1 MGFSRNILP
10 GIGRNGD
17 LPSGGWKIRFGK
29 HPDLTDKSGTISWD
43 NTKVVPLI
51 WSGNWGISGSWR
63 ENSPTTTS
71 RRAFGKTIG
80 YVAITPMTS
89 YSVGQYNIYSSN
101 ASWNMIEIYG
111 GIETVMAMNSI
122 TSDIKLTCT
131 VWLEKKFGGGGS
143 LYYKLFKNPFV
154 KGFSACC
161 KSGKRW
167 NLMGFCRNIL
177 PGNAGGNPFPGY
189 KLKTGTLFSGGFQT
203 FTWDKSKIIPL
214 IIHINCSGGGNYYTA
229 RRAYFNLNNISKTIL
244 YLEDIDPGSCR
255 GSTESDICTLSFAT
269 LEQLQNI
276 DSCSF
281 TQSGGGNGFSLTA
294 QCTMWLEKVG
304 A

>member
-71 RRAFGKTIG
+71 LRAFGKTIG

-131 VWLEKKFGGGGS
+131 VWLEKNRGVVCTAN
-143 LYYKLFKNPFV
+143 Y
-154 KGFSACC
+154 
-161 KSGKRW
+161 
-167 NLMGFCRNIL
+167 
-177 PGNAGGNPFPGY
+177 
-189 KLKTGTLFSGGFQT
+189 LKTLLLKAF
-203 FTWDKSKIIPL
+203 
-214 IIHINCSGGGNYYTA
+214 
-229 RRAYFNLNNISKTIL
+229 RRAANL
-244 YLEDIDPGSCR
+244 GR
-255 GSTESDICTLSFAT
+255 GGI
-269 LEQLQNI
+269 
-276 DSCSF
+276 
-281 TQSGGGNGFSLTA
+281 
-294 QCTMWLEKVG
+294 
-304 A
+304 

>member
-131 VWLEKKFGGGGS
+131 VWLEK
-143 LYYKLFKNPFV
+143 N
-154 KGFSACC
+154 
-161 KSGKRW
+161 
-167 NLMGFCRNIL
+167 
-177 PGNAGGNPFPGY
+177 
-189 KLKTGTLFSGGFQT
+189 
-203 FTWDKSKIIPL
+203 
-214 IIHINCSGGGNYYTA
+214 SGGGVVVCTTNYLKTLLLKA
-229 RRAYFNLNNISKTIL
+229 FQHVVNL
-244 YLEDIDPGSCR
+244 GR
-255 GSTESDICTLSFAT
+255 GGI
-269 LEQLQNI
+269 
-276 DSCSF
+276 
-281 TQSGGGNGFSLTA
+281 
-294 QCTMWLEKVG
+294 
-304 A
+304 